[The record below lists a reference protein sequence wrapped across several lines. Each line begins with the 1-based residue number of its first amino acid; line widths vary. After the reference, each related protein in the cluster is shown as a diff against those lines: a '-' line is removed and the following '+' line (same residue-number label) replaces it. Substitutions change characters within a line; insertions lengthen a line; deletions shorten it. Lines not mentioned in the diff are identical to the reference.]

1 MGSYD
6 FLINTP
12 LRHFIPGIL
21 LASLLVLAYMVLSEF
36 LLSLIWAFILA
47 YVTWPLYQWMRH
59 RLKGNSTISA
69 GLMTLLIT
77 AVIFLTVYWLA
88 NLLQEELR
96 NAYQALLASFS
107 QGSYKLPEAIN
118 RIPWLGHYLQD
129 WIDRLSSDWVGV
141 AEEFA
146 GWLRQWLGQFADFLG
161 NIGRN
166 VVKLAV
172 ILVTLFFCFRD
183 GEEAIK
189 QLHQGVV
196 RFLGKHQDV
205 YLQAA
210 GQTTKAVVYGLVLAA
225 LVQGGLAGIGYY
237 ATGVDAPVLFG
248 AVTALLA
255 LVPMGATL
263 VWVPIGIALFLV
275 GQIWVGIAL
284 LLWGFLVVSTV
295 DNVIRPLVIS
305 GAGSVPFLVVMFG
318 VLGGLNA
325 FGAVGLFLGPVIL
338 AVLLAVWQAWLELQ
352 GEPEILPDYRD
363 IAEKSSSSEIDLISV
378 KIIEKKTE

>member
-1 MGSYD
+1 MND
-6 FLINTP
+6 FLNNTP

-47 YVTWPLYQWMRH
+47 YVTWPFYQWMLH
-59 RLKGNSTISA
+59 RLNDNSTVSA

-88 NLLQEELR
+88 NLLQDELK
-96 NAYQALLASFS
+96 NAYQALFASFS
-107 QGSYKLPEAIN
+107 KGSYKLPEAAN
-118 RIPWLGHYLQD
+118 RIPWLGQYLQD
-129 WIDRLSSDWVGV
+129 WIDRLSTDWVGT

-205 YLQAA
+205 YLLAA

-225 LVQGGLAGIGYY
+225 LAQGCLAGIGYY
-237 ATGVDAPVLFG
+237 SAGVKAPVLFG

-263 VWVPIGIALFLV
+263 IWIPIGIALLLV
-275 GQIWVGIAL
+275 NQIWAGIAL

-305 GAGSVPFLVVMFG
+305 GAGRVPFLVVMFG

-338 AVLLAVWQAWLELQ
+338 AVLLSVWQAWLELQ
-352 GEPEILPDYRD
+352 GEPEVLPGYEN
-363 IAEKSSSSEIDLISV
+363 IALKSDPTEIDLISDKTV
-378 KIIEKKTE
+378 KEKPE

>member
-1 MGSYD
+1 MND
-6 FLINTP
+6 FLNNTP

-21 LASLLVLAYMVLSEF
+21 LASLFFLAYLVLSEF

-59 RLKGNSTISA
+59 QLKGNSTISA

-96 NAYQALLASFS
+96 NAYQALFSSFS
-107 QGSYKLPEAIN
+107 QGSYQLPEAIN
-118 RIPWLGHYLQD
+118 RIPWLGQYLQD
-129 WIDRLSSDWVGV
+129 WIDRLSSDWIGV

-161 NIGRN
+161 SIGRN

-189 QLHQGVV
+189 QLQQGVV

-237 ATGVDAPVLFG
+237 VAGVEAPVLFG

-263 VWVPIGIALFLV
+263 VWVPIGIALLLV
-275 GQIWVGIAL
+275 NQIWAGIGL

-305 GAGSVPFLVVMFG
+305 GAGRVPFLVVMFG

-352 GEPEILPDYRD
+352 GEPEIQPDYHD